1 MGVASITI
9 TINDPS
15 LDTKSAEAAYFL
27 HAVDVFKTEFGRG
40 KGTVTSGNLL
50 GIHPDGKGG
59 GRSLGSWNYTAGAS
73 KP

>member
-1 MGVASITI
+1 MAVASITI

-15 LDTKSAEAAYFL
+15 LDTKSAEVTYFL
-27 HAVDVFKTEFGRG
+27 RAIDIFKTEIGRAR
-40 KGTVTSGNLL
+40 GTVTSGSLL

-59 GRSLGSWNYTAGAS
+59 GRSLGSWSYSPGAS